1 MNVGSGR
8 CGHDGRVDAPSLQI
22 GASMLRGWDIIGM
35 HYPPIR
41 RASHARVR
49 LS

>member
-1 MNVGSGR
+1 MAGIE
-8 CGHDGRVDAPSLQI
+8 APSLQI
-22 GASMLRGWDIIGM
+22 SASVLHGWDIIGM

-49 LS
+49 LP